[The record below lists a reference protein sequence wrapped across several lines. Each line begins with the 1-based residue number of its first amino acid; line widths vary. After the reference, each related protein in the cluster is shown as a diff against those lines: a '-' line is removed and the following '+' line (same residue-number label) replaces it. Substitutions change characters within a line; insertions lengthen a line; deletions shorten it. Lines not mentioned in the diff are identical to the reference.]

1 MPLRDHF
8 HAPWLDH
15 NYWESFHDGW
25 INTLV
30 RHLNGKLLPKRFR
43 ALPQVH
49 LGIYGAAD
57 VAAMKKNGR
66 AATGNEDR
74 GHESAGVATAV
85 WAPPK
90 PHHTLHVSFPEEDIF
105 EVRIHDTQ
113 RRLRLVGA
121 IELVSPANKDRPG
134 NRRAFTDKC
143 AAYLKQCVGV
153 VVVDVVTSRRGNL
166 HKELL
171 QFLAPK
177 QAPRSFAALYAAAYR
192 HRPALVGNGKS
203 DLETWPIPLAV
214 GKTLPTL
221 PLWLT
226 DGPVIPIDLEKSYE
240 ETCQVLRVE

>member
-57 VAAMKKNGR
+57 VATMKKNGR

-121 IELVSPANKDRPG
+121 IELVSPANKDRPES
-134 NRRAFTDKC
+134 RQLLVAKC
-143 AAYLKQCVGV
+143 LSLLRK
-153 VVVDVVTSRRGNL
+153 DVCLSIIDIVIIREFNL
-166 HKELL
+166 YTELL
-171 QFLAPK
+171 GMLE
-177 QAPRSFAALYAAAYR
+177 RSDPAFSPPPPTYAVTCRKR
-192 HRPALVGNGKS
+192 HVGSQTKLDIWS
-203 DLETWPIPLAV
+203 WALAV
-214 GKTLPTL
+214 GQPLPVL
-221 PLWLT
+221 PIWLPQAQT
-226 DGPVIPIDLEKSYE
+226 VSLNLEATYE
-240 ETCQVLRVE
+240 ETCRVLRIP